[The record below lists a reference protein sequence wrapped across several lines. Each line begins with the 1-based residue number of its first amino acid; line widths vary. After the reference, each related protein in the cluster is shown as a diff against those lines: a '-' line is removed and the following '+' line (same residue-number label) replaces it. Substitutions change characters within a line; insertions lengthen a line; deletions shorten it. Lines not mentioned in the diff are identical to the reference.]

1 MVLGSRFAGIRGT
14 GRAEDGVRAI
24 AVVMLFLALTF
35 GAAGACAEAVS
46 DDAIWTASY
55 DPVTETR
62 FIPLELIL
70 GARWDGR
77 REIVLPAGDF
87 TEGVPPKM
95 NPSTWRGP
103 VEWRHPQTGAL
114 LMVYDRS
121 RHGVVQKFAVRTDGT
136 AIGRVT
142 DNRFE
147 IGSCDQEG
155 KYPLGVWRQGEARQ
169 FDYRCWRVN
178 SNDALAADMIT
189 TITIEKIDFSYGA
202 AAHSLQIHWI
212 LKQKKDG
219 RELDN
224 RIYVFSPG
232 RGMVYVR

>member
-1 MVLGSRFAGIRGT
+1 
-14 GRAEDGVRAI
+14 
-24 AVVMLFLALTF
+24 
-35 GAAGACAEAVS
+35 
-46 DDAIWTASY
+46 
-55 DPVTETR
+55 
-62 FIPLELIL
+62 
-70 GARWDGR
+70 
-77 REIVLPAGDF
+77 
-87 TEGVPPKM
+87 M

-121 RHGVVQKFAVRTDGT
+121 RHGVVQKFAVRTDRT

-155 KYPLGVWRQGEARQ
+155 KYPLGLWRQGETRQ
-169 FDYRCWRVN
+169 FDYLCWRAN
-178 SNDALAADMIT
+178 GGDASAADMVT
-189 TITIEKIDFSYGA
+189 TITIEKIDFSYGG

-224 RIYVFSPG
+224 RVYVFSPG